1 MSIEYGPL
9 GVTSNIIAPGP
20 IAGTEVSLSTLRES
34 SACLLTSEQGLE
46 RLLPTDAYEN
56 YVKSQPLGRLGTV
69 RDIADATVYLF
80 ADSGSYVTGQVLVGE
95 LPLSQNYL

>member
-9 GVTSNIIAPGP
+9 GVTSNVIAPGP
-20 IAGTEVSLSTLRES
+20 IAQTEVCHSTLLAS
-34 SACLLTSEQGLE
+34 SACILTSEKGLE
-46 RLLPTDAYEN
+46 RLLPTDAFEN
-56 YVKSQPLGRLGTV
+56 YVKSQPLGRLGAV

-95 LPLSQNYL
+95 L